1 MVRKR
6 EQLSVNNNYLKMDRC
21 ISILI
26 HVRTVIF
33 EAIKKENPG
42 LLPFDWLMVQLYP
55 EKTMKK
61 DLFSFVFEKCYNQA
75 PGRHECLEEPSREI
89 WRKWRE
95 RVALVRD
102 GGRRSSGPSEW
113 AHGFFSF
120 AEKLRNRG
128 LLSLRCSKEWSIFL
142 KWLEQKR
149 AIHWWPVHGCRSSI
163 SRKRPQVRSLRNDR
177 IHFVRTGALSSRW
190 SNVHIYRCCDN
201 IVTQLAL
208 VM

>member
-1 MVRKR
+1 MARKR

-33 EAIKKENPG
+33 EAIKKANPG

-61 DLFSFVFEKCYNQA
+61 DLFSFVFEKMLQSSTRKTRVPWRA
-75 PGRHECLEEPSREI
+75 SREI

-113 AHGFFSF
+113 AHGFFP
-120 AEKLRNRG
+120 LRKSYETEDCFLCGAQMSGQYSWSDWNKNG
-128 LLSLRCSKEWSIFL
+128 LSTAGQYMDADRAYQGSAPRFDHCETTAYTSCEQAHYLPDGQTSTSIG
-142 KWLEQKR
+142 
-149 AIHWWPVHGCRSSI
+149 V
-163 SRKRPQVRSLRNDR
+163 
-177 IHFVRTGALSSRW
+177 
-190 SNVHIYRCCDN
+190 
-201 IVTQLAL
+201 VTIL
-208 VM
+208 